1 MRVVTDD
8 EKVHLGVK
16 VREADGLLVLRT
28 SEDKE
33 ITIPVKGILER
44 GQATK
49 SLMPEGLTDQLT
61 KQDFADLV
69 KYLSELGKVGGPFA
83 PSKVRVVRRWQ
94 LIEPTQAN
102 MNFFRRA
109 RVSAAA
115 EADNPFAWSPVYSKV
130 SGDLPLAELP
140 KYSVWTDTA
149 ALTVLRFQLDVTTA
163 GAAKLKFNSTAGLS
177 VYLGNT
183 PVEAKAETV
192 VDLKTGVQTVTI
204 MI

>member
-1 MRVVTDD
+1 
-8 EKVHLGVK
+8 
-16 VREADGLLVLRT
+16 
-28 SEDKE
+28 
-33 ITIPVKGILER
+33 
-44 GQATK
+44 
-49 SLMPEGLTDQLT
+49 LTDQLT

-94 LIEPTQAN
+94 LIEPTNTN
-102 MNFFRRA
+102 MNSFRRA

-115 EADNPFAWSPVYSKV
+115 EADNPFAWSSTYSKV

-140 KYSVWTDTA
+140 KYSVWADTA

-177 VYLGNT
+177 VYLGNV

-192 VDLKTGVQTVTI
+192 LDLKTGVQTVTI
-204 MI
+204 MIDRSKRTDDLRIELDDVEKSPARVSVVGGK